1 MLATLNRYAPKV
13 TILLL
18 FRIAQQGAV
27 TQRTACP
34 PPAALRLSKSG
45 ASAYCFSRTAL
56 KVPCFD
62 GRSPT
67 DGENST
73 SPVIKSGVSNFP
85 LHVNVPGSRPTL
97 PSKNSTAPENVTEFS
112 SPRLH

>member
-1 MLATLNRYAPKV
+1 MLATPYRYAPKV

-18 FRIAQQGAV
+18 FRMAQPGALHNV
-27 TQRTACP
+27 QHAP
-34 PPAALRLSKSG
+34 SVALRVSKSG

-56 KVPCFD
+56 NVPCFD

-97 PSKNSTAPENVTEFS
+97 PSKNSTAPEKVTEFS